1 MHVASFIKVGRGQ
14 QTYPKELG
22 SQTIIFG
29 PVFLWKINFYI
40 ESHPFSEYTLFGMGS
55 WNPHELLAG
64 NPHVL

>member
-1 MHVASFIKVGRGQ
+1 MQFS
-14 QTYPKELG
+14 KELG